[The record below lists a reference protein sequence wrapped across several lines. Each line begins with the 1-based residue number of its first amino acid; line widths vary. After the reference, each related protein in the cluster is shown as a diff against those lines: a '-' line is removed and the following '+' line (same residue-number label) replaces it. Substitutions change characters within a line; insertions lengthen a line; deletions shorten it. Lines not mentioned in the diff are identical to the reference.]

1 MSRFLKE
8 PQTDKT
14 SEAHVE
20 ASLGLTIGASSMQGW
35 RESMEDAELV
45 DTKLPGLANV
55 ALLAIFDGHGGD
67 FIAKET
73 YVYLCN
79 EYQIV
84 STDDYNAYDGT
95 NPYALVSA
103 LSEAF
108 LRTDDALREA
118 HTDGTADEVGATGLV
133 VLVTKYHI
141 ISANVGDSRC
151 ILSDKSGHV
160 PIQMSLDHKPDHEA
174 EKLRILAAGG
184 TVFRGRVCGGV
195 AVSRGFGDFWFK
207 RNEDNNPDKKP
218 WEHFVIAEPCV
229 NIHVRTRD
237 DEFLVLGCDGIYDVM
252 SNEQIQKFTR
262 DKLASGKSPTA
273 VAELLMDEC
282 LHKGSRDNMSVVVA
296 LLT

>member
-73 YVYLCN
+73 AKQIVD
-79 EYQIV
+79 QIV

-184 TVFRGRVCGGV
+184 TVFRGR
-195 AVSRGFGDFWFK
+195 
-207 RNEDNNPDKKP
+207 
-218 WEHFVIAEPCV
+218 
-229 NIHVRTRD
+229 
-237 DEFLVLGCDGIYDVM
+237 
-252 SNEQIQKFTR
+252 
-262 DKLASGKSPTA
+262 
-273 VAELLMDEC
+273 
-282 LHKGSRDNMSVVVA
+282 
-296 LLT
+296 